1 MWTDYGMHMGWMWLW
16 PVVGLAVVVALVW
29 AMVRAGGSAAG
40 PRAEESPEV
49 ILKRRYARGEIRQEE
64 YERALTDLRR

>member
-16 PVVGLAVVVALVW
+16 PVVGLAVVVVLVW
-29 AMVRAGGSAAG
+29 AMVRAGGAVAR
-40 PRAEESPEV
+40 PHADESPEA
-49 ILKRRYARGEIRQEE
+49 ILKRRYARGEIEREE